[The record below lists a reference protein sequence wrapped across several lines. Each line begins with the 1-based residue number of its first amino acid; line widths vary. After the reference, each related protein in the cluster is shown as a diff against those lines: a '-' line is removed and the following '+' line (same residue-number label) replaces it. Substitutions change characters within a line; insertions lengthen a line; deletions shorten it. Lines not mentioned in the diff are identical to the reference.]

1 MYAEQ
6 EDLERKHLVCFTDEA
21 CEPHELPM
29 YVLTPTE
36 LAALKREVWNAARDG
51 KLLYESDEPGTEGYQ
66 SVKFK
71 YDTFEEYET
80 KK

>member
-1 MYAEQ
+1 MRLMFAEK

-29 YVLTPTE
+29 YVLTPAE
-36 LAALKREVWNAARDG
+36 LEALKRQYFEAGVWAMGNNNDSGIDIEKEFAF
-51 KLLYESDEPGTEGYQ
+51 YES
-66 SVKFK
+66 
-71 YDTFEEYET
+71 T